1 MSKERI
7 KSDFNL
13 TVMGCDNLE
22 RADSLL
28 KEIGDLEL
36 KIHDEEAICK
46 SSVDAAKMAMQT
58 AVKPLQERIGLY
70 AMALERFSET
80 HPEVFGKGKSLRLQ
94 HGQMGW
100 RVSTAITIGAN
111 TIKLI
116 KKKFKDRIRQFIKV
130 TESVN
135 KKEIK
140 TLSGKELLELE
151 VFTTTKNDFFVE
163 SSIPK
168 ASHYEQAQ

>member
-13 TVMGCDNLE
+13 VVMGCDNLE
-22 RADSLL
+22 MADSLL

-70 AMALERFSET
+70 AVALERFSET
-80 HPEVFGKGKSLRLQ
+80 HPEVFGKNRSLKLQ
-94 HGQMGW
+94 HGTLGW
-100 RVSTAITIGAN
+100 RLSTAVTIGAN

-116 KKKFKDRIRQFIKV
+116 KKKFKDRISQFIKV

-140 TLSGKELLELE
+140 SLSDKELLELE
-151 VFTTTKNDFFVE
+151 VFTTTKNDFYVE
-163 SSIPK
+163 PNCPK
-168 ASHYEQAQ
+168 ASNYEQAE